1 MKAKHWQGYGTV
13 DMKKISQNIDD
24 GIKTIVVQVSGNHE
38 WGLVRN
44 DIYDIHRWIC
54 SRLGKDCKEYRD
66 IIDLKL
72 NNYYKKINDIDTEVC
87 DYTISYRI

>member
-1 MKAKHWQGYGTV
+1 MKAKHWQGYGTI

-54 SRLGKDCKEYRD
+54 SRLAKDCKEYRD
-66 IIDLKL
+66 IVDLKL
-72 NNYYKKINDIDTEVC
+72 NSYYKKINNLDVEVC